1 MHVLIKLGYIVKFY
15 NQFKTYSQPSKT
27 KIMTLTGPTAD
38 NSYAAGLCKNTI
50 DSYHDWYLPAACE
63 MAFDSNRCPP
73 GIQSISALKDLIGS
87 YQTHGTTTNN
97 ETSPLTGNYW
107 SSTQMASNSKKSA
120 WPVLFDEELNAHHGF
135 FGFSCGR
142 NTNGGDKSNQY
153 GVRCSRNLTP

>member
-63 MAFDSNRCPP
+63 MAFDSNLCPT
-73 GIQSISALKDLIGS
+73 GIQTISVLKDLIA
-87 YQTHGTTTNN
+87 
-97 ETSPLTGNYW
+97 SPESNHSCKAANKQSTCLGGNYW
-107 SSTQMASNSKKSA
+107 SSTQMAANSQKSA
-120 WPVLFDEELNAHHGF
+120 WSVMFDIVEMQEIPL
-135 FGFSCGR
+135 SMV
-142 NTNGGDKSNQY
+142 K
-153 GVRCSRNLTP
+153 